1 MIKSQNFFKP
11 VVQLCCRACLLEKY
25 NTMQSSTKKT
35 CAAPL
40 HCGPEKVILFDF
52 FLILFYLVRTRYYFD
67 FLLLS
72 VAEQAGLRLTRSKL
86 QNFDFL
92 PLSITDLVGLWLN
105 GSNPQMVFLNTPC
118 SWAD

>member
-1 MIKSQNFFKP
+1 M
-11 VVQLCCRACLLEKY
+11 R
-25 NTMQSSTKKT
+25 SSTKKRVPPHYI
-35 CAAPL
+35 AGRKRSFYL
-40 HCGPEKVILFDF
+40 IF

-92 PLSITDLVGLWLN
+92 PLSITDLVGSWLN
-105 GSNPQMVFLNTPC
+105 GSNPQWYSLILPVAGLTELEFIGQSPRFLLLSVDNPQIFHF
-118 SWAD
+118 

>member
-1 MIKSQNFFKP
+1 
-11 VVQLCCRACLLEKY
+11 
-25 NTMQSSTKKT
+25 MQSSTKKT

-105 GSNPQMVFLNTPC
+105 GSNPQIVFLNTPC